1 MPVSQARRIVTAG
14 AIAGSML
21 VGGVIGAVLYGAST
35 ISAAAAT
42 PSPTPSA
49 SASPGAG
56 TFKSNEDPTHEQG
69 ESATRE
75 ADENSGKAF
84 AGGRGGPGGH
94 GPNEDATHEAGESA
108 AQEAAENARHS
119 QAPTAT
125 PSPSA

>member
-1 MPVSQARRIVTAG
+1 VSQARKIATAG

-56 TFKSNEDPTHEQG
+56 SFKSNEDPAHEQG
-69 ESATRE
+69 ESAARE
-75 ADENSGKAF
+75 ADEDSGKAF
-84 AGGRGGPGGH
+84 AGGRGGH
-94 GPNEDATHEAGESA
+94 GPNEDAAHEAGESA
-108 AQEAAENARHS
+108 AQEAAENSGQRP
-119 QAPTAT
+119 APKAS
-125 PSPSA
+125 PSPNA

>member
-1 MPVSQARRIVTAG
+1 MSRVKSLITAG
-14 AIAGSML
+14 AIAGSMV

-35 ISAAAAT
+35 ISANAAT

-56 TFKSNEDPTHEQG
+56 AFKSNEDPTHEQG
-69 ESATRE
+69 ESAARE

-84 AGGRGGPGGH
+84 AGRGGPGGPGAH
-94 GPNEDATHEAGESA
+94 GPNEDPTHEAGESA
-108 AQEAAENARHS
+108 AQEAAENSGQRP
-119 QAPTAT
+119 APKAS